1 MPTNVLND
9 SKCKAAKPKEKGYKL
24 FDGHGM
30 FLYVS
35 PSGGKL
41 WRMTYR
47 IAGKAQTAS
56 LGPYPLL
63 SLVEARA
70 KRDELRRSLLNGD
83 ALKPAKKAHSI
94 PVEQACEDYWKG
106 RQDVSDDYRMNATN
120 ALTRY
125 IIPKLGK
132 RLIVD
137 LTREDVLEALQVVN
151 AAGKLDYVRKIR
163 MWFSQVFDWAVE
175 NRYAAIN
182 PCALID
188 PKKAFSKKK
197 VVSFAALELTKVPE
211 FMARLD
217 LEGVIQSA
225 VACRLLALTGVRTK
239 ELRMMTWSE
248 IDGDLWRIP
257 AERMKK
263 DNDHLVPLSRQSLAL
278 IGNMKARSTGSEYVF
293 PNARRLDRPMSENA
307 VLYLMG
313 RMGYGS
319 VMTGHGWRSV
329 LSTWANEAGFNP
341 DAIERQL
348 AHVPGDKTRGIY
360 NRAEYLPIRREML
373 QAWADWLMPATALL
387 YSMPTL

>member
-9 SKCKAAKPKEKGYKL
+9 AKCKAAKPKDKGYKL
-24 FDGHGM
+24 FDGYGM
-30 FLYVS
+30 FLFIS
-35 PSGGKL
+35 PAGGKH

-47 IAGKAQTAS
+47 VEGKAQTAS

-70 KRDELRRSLLNGD
+70 KRDDLRRSLLNGE
-83 ALKPAKKAHSI
+83 ALKPTKKAHSI
-94 PVEQACEDYWKG
+94 SVEKACEEYWQG
-106 RQDVSDDYRMNATN
+106 RQDVSADYRMNATN
-120 ALTRY
+120 ALARY
-125 IIPKLGK
+125 IIPQVGK
-132 RLIVD
+132 RLIGD
-137 LTREDVLEALQVVN
+137 LTREDVLDALLVVN

-163 MWFSQVFDWAVE
+163 MWFGQVFDWAIE
-175 NRYAAIN
+175 NRYATIN

-188 PKKAFSKKK
+188 PKKAFSRKK
-197 VVSFAALELTKVPE
+197 VVSFAALELTQIAG
-211 FMARLD
+211 FMERLD

-225 VACRLLALTGVRTK
+225 VACRLLALTGVRTT
-239 ELRMMTWSE
+239 ELRKMTWSE
-248 IDGDLWRIP
+248 IDGDLWRIG

-263 DNDHLVPLSRQSLAL
+263 DNDHLVPLSRQALAL
-278 IGNMKARSTGSEYVF
+278 IDNMRKRSTGSEYVF

-313 RMGYGS
+313 RMGYGA

-373 QAWADWLMPATALL
+373 QAWADWLMPAV
-387 YSMPTL
+387 SMDSI